1 MDLYYTRKLLAVAHN
16 RVDNFVALRFQLSGW
31 KIRSIDNIKII
42 SHESMIY
49 EHQSSKNP
57 DLWYLVDMRLGIC
70 ECNLTGA
77 PCKHQ
82 TSIAIHY
89 RICGL
94 NQLPTMSADSR
105 HNYVYL
111 ALGEKRKELS
121 FYADL
126 HQAQIDKE
134 SMHTTVEPTI
144 LTSNNSFKNN
154 FNNIHPGSSAIDS
167 SQFLN
172 NEDINSNS
180 GDESSNEMDDS
191 DDNSE
196 TDENLHQLTINEL
209 RWFCNDIE
217 NLIGEDDPTLHKSVR
232 KFIKAY
238 KKRRLMQDIHVRP
251 AITSFFQT
259 CEWNAKRANN
269 NGYQR
274 GGKRI
279 KVQVASV
286 ARRKGTLS
294 KGRRKMRQGKPR
306 KNSQDISTQETK
318 GPTILLSLHGQENT
332 KQNVL
337 MI

>member
-1 MDLYYTRKLLAVAHN
+1 
-16 RVDNFVALRFQLSGW
+16 
-31 KIRSIDNIKII
+31 
-42 SHESMIY
+42 
-49 EHQSSKNP
+49 
-57 DLWYLVDMRLGIC
+57 
-70 ECNLTGA
+70 
-77 PCKHQ
+77 
-82 TSIAIHY
+82 
-89 RICGL
+89 
-94 NQLPTMSADSR
+94 
-105 HNYVYL
+105 
-111 ALGEKRKELS
+111 EKRKELS

-144 LTSNNSFKNN
+144 LTSNNSVKNN

-172 NEDINSNS
+172 NEDINSNSGDESSNEMDINSNS

-217 NLIGEDDPTLHKSVR
+217 NLIGEDDPALHKSVR

-238 KKRRLMQDIHVRP
+238 KKRRLMQDTHVRP

-274 GGKRI
+274 G
-279 KVQVASV
+279 
-286 ARRKGTLS
+286 GTLS